1 MSKTIFSLF
10 AITFL
15 HITLSY
21 AQESHIR
28 KRVEFSKGEIV
39 SSTTSRLLDGEL
51 YKSNKIED
59 EAMIGV
65 FSNLETNR
73 KDLSFITE
81 GLAEVLYDNS
91 TPIKKGDFVTS
102 SEEGKA
108 MKFDGNGWVLGVAL
122 EDPTGDFLK
131 IRVNIDYK

>member
-10 AITFL
+10 TITFL

-21 AQESHIR
+21 SQETHIR

-51 YKSNKIED
+51 YKANKVED

-65 FSNLETNR
+65 FSSLETNR
-73 KDLSFITE
+73 KDLSVITE

-91 TPIKKGDFVTS
+91 IPIKKGDFVTS
-102 SEEGKA
+102 SKEGKA
-108 MKFDGNGWVLGVAL
+108 IKFDGNGWVLGVAI
-122 EDPTGDFLK
+122 EDPSGDFLK
-131 IRVNIDYK
+131 IRVDVQYK